1 MAWLLRFL
9 PAQLRRLSIRQQL
22 LGAFAADLLLM
33 MLLGA
38 FALTQM
44 ETVRDKADEV
54 ADRSLPSIRNVDR
67 IQDLVARYRRLQLEF
82 ALYSNLGDRARTERN
97 LAQIEAQVDAGLTA
111 QEPLLA
117 SPAERVAFDRFHSE
131 WRDYVAAT
139 HGKFLPAIRRG
150 NTGTVQPALS
160 RLNPQHRRLTT
171 ATNKLNELAGFAT
184 EEAMTVLRETQKNS
198 HRFIV
203 VVTASSVALSAFL
216 GLALAA
222 DLSRRIRKLT
232 TATRRVAA
240 GDLTPHPKSGEA
252 PAMHDEIGFLA
263 ENFEQMVDS
272 LRQQREALERRHQ
285 ELGESLQQ
293 QRRLTADLVRR
304 EEAEQAAYRARTEA
318 EARDSAK
325 SIFLATMSHELRT
338 PLNAI
343 LGYVQLMGLA
353 AEGRDDKDSLQDLSR
368 ISSAGKHLA
377 TLINNLLD
385 FSKIEQGKVDAEI
398 LTFPLA
404 DLVDEVVAIVD
415 PLIQQQGNRLELDLR
430 KPLGTMTSDPAKLRQ
445 VLFNLLSNAAKF
457 TENGVISLTVERQ
470 AAESEQESLSEA
482 RSESEAAPANSDRIV
497 IQVAD
502 TGIGIHPDQLE
513 SIFEPFQQAD
523 SSISRRFGGTGLGLV
538 ISRRLSRLL
547 GGSLT
552 VESVLG
558 AGSVFTALWP
568 AHTEPTA
575 LETRGSSAPAV
586 DFGVYLSPKTEPH
599 PGVRPSVG
607 AASEL
612 ACRRHPRIPA
622 HSREKPWLKSWS

>member
-9 PAQLRRLSIRQQL
+9 PARFRHMSIRRQL

-44 ETVRDKADEV
+44 EIVRDKADEV
-54 ADRSLPSIRNVDR
+54 TARSLPSIRNVDR
-67 IQDLVARYRRLQLEF
+67 IQNLVARYRRHQLEF
-82 ALYSNLGDRARTERN
+82 ALYSNRGDRARTERD
-97 LAQIEAQVDAGLTA
+97 LIQTELEMDECLEAQV
-111 QEPLLA
+111 PLLA
-117 SPAERVAFDRFHSE
+117 SPAERLAFDRFRSE

-160 RLNPQHRRLTT
+160 RLNPKHRQLTV
-171 ATNKLNELAGFAT
+171 ATEKLDELAEIST
-184 EEAMTVLRETQKNS
+184 EEAMTVLRKTQVTS
-198 HRFIV
+198 RRFIV
-203 VVTASSVALSAFL
+203 ADTAFSVALSAFI

-222 DLSRRIRKLT
+222 DLSRRIRNLT
-232 TATRRVAA
+232 SATRRVAA
-240 GDLTPHPKSGEA
+240 GDLTPSTGTLEIPT
-252 PAMHDEIGFLA
+252 MHDEIGFLA

-272 LRQQREALERRHQ
+272 LRRQRETLERRNR
-285 ELGESLQQ
+285 ELGESLDE

-304 EEAEQAAYRARTEA
+304 KEAEQAAYRARTEA

-343 LGYVQLMGLA
+343 LGYVQLMSLA
-353 AEGRDDKDSLQDLSR
+353 AESRKDESSLQDLSR

-385 FSKIEQGKVDAEI
+385 FSKIEQGKVDTEI
-398 LTFPLA
+398 LTFSIA
-404 DLVDEVVAIVD
+404 DLVHESVAIVD
-415 PLIQQQGNRLELDLR
+415 PLIQQQGNRLELELQDA
-430 KPLGTMTSDPAKLRQ
+430 LGTMTSDPGKLRQ

-457 TENGVISLTVERQ
+457 TENGTVTLTVERLSPK
-470 AAESEQESLSEA
+470 AEVDDRVTDA
-482 RSESEAAPANSDRIV
+482 DGSDNADGVDGADGVVDVVV
-497 IQVAD
+497 IRVAD
-502 TGIGIHPDQLE
+502 TGIGIHPDHLE

-558 AGSVFTALWP
+558 EGSVFTAEWP
-568 AHTEPTA
+568 ATA
-575 LETRGSSAPAV
+575 QDTGFETGSERSTLRDIKTPDLRIGSSIAT
-586 DFGVYLSPKTEPH
+586 G
-599 PGVRPSVG
+599 G
-607 AASEL
+607 AGTPEGK
-612 ACRRHPRIPA
+612 H
-622 HSREKPWLKSWS
+622 HG

>member
-9 PAQLRRLSIRQQL
+9 PARFRHMSIRRQL

-44 ETVRDKADEV
+44 EIVRDKADEV
-54 ADRSLPSIRNVDR
+54 TARSLPSIRNVDR
-67 IQDLVARYRRLQLEF
+67 IQTLVARYRRLQLEF
-82 ALYSNLGDRARTERN
+82 ALYSNRGDRARTERD
-97 LAQIEAQVDAGLTA
+97 LVQTEVDMGECLEV
-111 QEPLLA
+111 QMPLLA
-117 SPAERVAFDRFHSE
+117 SPAERLAFDRFRTE
-131 WRDYVAAT
+131 WREYLAAT

-160 RLNPQHRRLTT
+160 RLNPKHRQLTN
-171 ATNKLNELAGFAT
+171 ATERLNELAEIST
-184 EEAMTVLRETQKNS
+184 EEAMTVLRNTQVTS
-198 HRFIV
+198 RRFIV
-203 VVTASSVALSAFL
+203 ADTAFSVALSAFI

-222 DLSRRIRKLT
+222 DLSRRIRHLT
-232 TATRRVAA
+232 SATRRVAA
-240 GDLTPHPKSGEA
+240 GDLTPGTGPLEL
-252 PAMHDEIGFLA
+252 PTMHDEIGFLA

-272 LRQQREALERRHQ
+272 LRRQRETLERRNR
-285 ELGESLQQ
+285 ELGESLDE

-304 EEAEQAAYRARTEA
+304 EAAEQAAYRARTEA

-343 LGYVQLMGLA
+343 LGYVQLMSLA
-353 AEGRDDKDSLQDLSR
+353 AESRRDESSLQDLSR

-385 FSKIEQGKVDAEI
+385 FSKIEQGKVDTEI
-398 LTFPLA
+398 LTFSIA
-404 DLVDEVVAIVD
+404 DLVHESLAIVE
-415 PLIQQQGNRLELDLR
+415 PLIQQQGIRLELELQD
-430 KPLGTMTSDPAKLRQ
+430 PLGTMTSDPGKLRQ

-457 TENGVISLTVERQ
+457 TENGTVTLTVERRGSQ
-470 AAESEQESLSEA
+470 ALPDDRATEAGDTSAEETGAE
-482 RSESEAAPANSDRIV
+482 DIIV
-497 IQVAD
+497 IRVAD
-502 TGIGIHPDQLE
+502 TGIGIHPDHLE

-552 VESVLG
+552 VESMLG
-558 AGSVFTALWP
+558 EGSVFTAHWP
-568 AHTEPTA
+568 ATARTTGFGTGSERHTHKDTQ
-575 LETRGSSAPAV
+575 
-586 DFGVYLSPKTEPH
+586 
-599 PGVRPSVG
+599 PSDLRVG
-607 AASEL
+607 RSIATDDPVGTPEGEQ
-612 ACRRHPRIPA
+612 HG
-622 HSREKPWLKSWS
+622 